1 MCLRCCIVQVVQVC
15 WVMDSVLKVSLTGD
29 QHTQCRMSC
38 CDLWSEQACTICL
51 RCCVCK
57 AAQVCYMTGDVTT
70 PQLTS
75 GAKGQVST
83 LCLEFVSLDLMLH
96 IVFNCVVAHV
106 NYFCRNICAKQG
118 IMLILCFV

>member
-1 MCLRCCIVQVVQVC
+1 MCLRCCIVQVVLGRGKC
-15 WVMDSVLKVSLTGD
+15 LEGEPYWSSAYM
-29 QHTQCRMSC
+29 CRMSC

-75 GAKGQVST
+75 GAKGPQVST
-83 LCLEFVSLDLMLH
+83 VCLEFVSLDLMLH
-96 IVFNCVVAHV
+96 IVFYCVVAHV
-106 NYFCRNICAKQG
+106 NYFRRSICAEQG